1 MSAAIT
7 IKEIRDEDFTSFKK
21 PSMVIGFPRCSWKCE
36 KMCGMRVCQNGTLAQ
51 APDRIIG
58 VKSIANRYVNNP
70 ITSAIIMA
78 GLEPFDS
85 EEDLLCLIAYLRV
98 VTQDDIVIYTGYTK
112 EEIQNREIYKYLLNA
127 KNIIVKFGRFI
138 PNQQPHYDE
147 VLGVK
152 LASDNQ
158 YAEVIS

>member
-1 MSAAIT
+1 MSITIT
-7 IKEIRDEDFTSFKK
+7 IKEIRDEDFTSFKR

-36 KMCGMRVCQNGTLAQ
+36 KMCGMRVCQNGALAQ

-58 VKSIANRYVNNP
+58 VKTIVNRYINNP

-85 EEDLLCLIAYLRV
+85 EEDLMLIIAYLRV
-98 VTQDDIVIYTGYTK
+98 ATQDDIVIYTGYTQ

-127 KNIIVKFGRFI
+127 KNIIIKFGRFI

-147 VLGVK
+147 VLGIM

>member
-1 MSAAIT
+1 MAMNIT
-7 IKEIRDEDFTSFKK
+7 IKEIRDEDFTSYKK
-21 PSMVIGFPRCSWKCE
+21 PSMVIGFARCSWKCE
-36 KMCGMRVCQNGTLAQ
+36 KECGMRVCQNGALAQ

-58 VKSIANRYVNNP
+58 VKTIINRYINNP

-85 EEDLLCLIAYLRV
+85 EEDLFVLVSYLRV
-98 VTQDDIVIYTGYTK
+98 ATQDDIVVYTGYTK
-112 EEIQNREIYKYLLNA
+112 EEIQDREIYKYLLNA
-127 KNIIVKFGRFI
+127 KNIIIKFGRFI
-138 PNQQPHYDE
+138 PNQHPHYDE

-158 YAEVIS
+158 HAERIS

>member
-1 MSAAIT
+1 MSVNIT
-7 IKEIRDEDFTSFKK
+7 IKEIRDEDFTSYKK

-36 KMCGMRVCQNGTLAQ
+36 KMCGMRVCQNGALAQ

-58 VKSIANRYVNNP
+58 IKTIVNRYINNP

-85 EEDLLCLIAYLRV
+85 EEDLELLITYLRV
-98 VTQDDIVIYTGYTK
+98 STQDDIVIYTGYTK
-112 EEIQNREIYKYLLNA
+112 EEIQDKKIFQYLLKI
-127 KNIIVKFGRFI
+127 KNIIIKFGRFV

-147 VLGVK
+147 VLGIR

-158 YAEVIS
+158 YAERIS

>member
-1 MSAAIT
+1 MSVTIT
-7 IKEIRDEDFTSFKK
+7 IKEIRDEDFTSYKK
-21 PSMVIGFPRCSWKCE
+21 PSMVIGFPRCNWKCE
-36 KMCGMRVCQNGTLAQ
+36 KMCGMRVCQNSALAQ
-51 APDRIIG
+51 SPDRIIG
-58 VKSIANRYVNNP
+58 VKTIVNRYVNNP

-85 EEDLLCLIAYLRV
+85 EEDLLTLISYLRV
-98 VTQDDIVIYTGYTK
+98 STQDDIVIYTGFTK

-127 KNIIVKFGRFI
+127 KNIIIKYGRFI